1 MNCMAGCLINRSGR
15 NRAEFIINGI
25 NEKVTKMV
33 SAKDEECPEPC
44 EGEK

>member
-1 MNCMAGCLINRSGR
+1 MRGWLFNQQKWEEE
-15 NRAEFIINGI
+15 AEFIINGI